1 MHADRN
7 PCQNEFWKSQKSISV
22 SLCFSG
28 NEAGNQVRLLFFFQK
43 LRFNFQCLI
52 PFSQEVLATRFL
64 SPSETVVL
72 CGAAIC
78 VGYGRHTGKTRDNG
92 SVVNICQRGDRWNQ
106 PLQDLL
112 LERYW
117 GDRLCPAPAYAAD
130 MPVGAAAP
138 ACLTCGCAARWHNA
152 RHPRGCCDNSRS
164 KCSKAL

>member
-1 MHADRN
+1 MQTGIHVKMNFGNLRN
-7 PCQNEFWKSQKSISV
+7 PSRCPCAFLEMKQETKYDYY
-22 SLCFSG
+22 
-28 NEAGNQVRLLFFFQK
+28 FFFQK

-92 SVVNICQRGDRWNQ
+92 SLVNICQRGDRWNQ

-112 LERYW
+112 LERYR
-117 GDRLCPAPAYAAD
+117 GDRLCPAPAYATD